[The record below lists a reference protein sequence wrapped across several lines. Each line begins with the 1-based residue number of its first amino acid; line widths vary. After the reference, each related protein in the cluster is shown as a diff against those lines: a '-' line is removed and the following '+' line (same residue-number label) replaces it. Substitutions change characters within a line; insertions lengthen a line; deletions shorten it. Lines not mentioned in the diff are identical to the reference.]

1 MLEII
6 NDFIGGLLLS
16 ITALIFA
23 MISLNKKITKSKL
36 IICLVILFVST
47 TYPLVYNNIDGTI
60 SSFIHSTIIAIM
72 FVYLFNVSLYKG
84 IFMSSVHAILLL
96 ATEVICFIILIYL
109 LKLDN
114 STISNVFAGSIL
126 SNVVVCTFFIVLL
139 VILRKPLQNSLLTKY
154 LLTLK

>member
-72 FVYLFNVSLYKG
+72 FVYLFNVSLYKVFSCHL
-84 IFMSSVHAILLL
+84 FMQYY
-96 ATEVICFIILIYL
+96 YL
-109 LKLDN
+109 LQKL
-114 STISNVFAGSIL
+114 FA
-126 SNVVVCTFFIVLL
+126 LL
-139 VILRKPLQNSLLTKY
+139 F
-154 LLTLK
+154 